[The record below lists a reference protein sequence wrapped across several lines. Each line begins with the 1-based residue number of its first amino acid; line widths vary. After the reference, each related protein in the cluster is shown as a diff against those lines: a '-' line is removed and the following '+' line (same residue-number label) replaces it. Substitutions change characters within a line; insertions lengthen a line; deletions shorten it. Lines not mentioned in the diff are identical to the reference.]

1 MCRVKFLIMAN
12 GEYGDPA
19 WYRDRLQP
27 FDRVIC
33 ADGGTAAARRLGIIP
48 DRIVGDL
55 DSICDDDRAFMERM
69 GVRFEVYPPEKDYT
83 DTQLAFDLAR
93 REGAR
98 DVVVWG
104 GTGSRLDHTLS
115 NLFNASKLVE
125 EGIRVSFESPD
136 LTIYLIG
143 DELTVPGRA
152 GDTVSVLVLGDRA
165 TGVTEE
171 GFRYPLERATLDV
184 RCQYAVSNVI
194 TGPKPTIR
202 VATGILAVFHY
213 RALPE

>member
-1 MCRVKFLIMAN
+1 MKFLIMAN
-12 GEYGDPA
+12 GEYGDSA
-19 WYRDRLQP
+19 WYRGRWQG
-27 FDRVIC
+27 FDKIIC
-33 ADGGTAAARRLGIIP
+33 ADGGAAAARRLGIIP
-48 DRIVGDL
+48 HWIVGDL
-55 DSICDDDRAFMERM
+55 DSVRDDDRAFMERM
-69 GVRFEVYPPEKDYT
+69 GVRFEVYPPEKDFT

-98 DVVVWG
+98 EVVVWG

-136 LTIYLIG
+136 LTIYLVG

-165 TGVTEE
+165 TGVTER
-171 GFRYPLERATLDV
+171 GFRYPLEGATLEC

-194 TGPKPTIR
+194 VEPDPTIS
-202 VATGILAVFHY
+202 VETGILAVFHY
-213 RALPE
+213 RSLPE

>member
-1 MCRVKFLIMAN
+1 MKFLVMAN
-12 GEYGDPA
+12 GEYGDSA
-19 WYRDRLQP
+19 WYRGRRQA

-33 ADGGTAAARRLGIIP
+33 ADGGAAAARRLGIVP
-48 DRIVGDL
+48 DWIVGDL
-55 DSICDDDRAFMERM
+55 DSVKDDDRTYMEMM
-69 GVRFEVYPPEKDYT
+69 GVRFEVYPPEKDFT

-98 DVVVWG
+98 EVVVWG

-136 LTIYLIG
+136 LTIYLVG
-143 DELTVPGRA
+143 DELTLPGKA

-171 GFRYPLERATLDV
+171 GFRYPLDGATLEC

-194 TGPKPTIR
+194 VGPEPRIR
-202 VATGILAVFHY
+202 VASGILAVFHY
-213 RALPE
+213 RRLPE

>member
-1 MCRVKFLIMAN
+1 MAN

-19 WYRDRLQP
+19 WYKGRTER
-27 FDRVIC
+27 FDRVVC
-33 ADGGTAAARRLGIIP
+33 ADGGTAAARRLGIVP
-48 DRIVGDL
+48 DWIVGDM
-55 DSICDDDRAFMERM
+55 DSIREEDRAFMERA
-69 GVRFEVYPPEKDYT
+69 GVRFETYPAEKDFT
-83 DTQLAFDLAR
+83 DTQLALDLAR

-98 DVVVWG
+98 EVAVWG

-115 NLFNASKLVE
+115 NLFNAAKLVE
-125 EGIRVSFESPD
+125 GGIEVRFEAPG
-136 LTIYLIG
+136 LTIYLVGNRLI
-143 DELTVPGRA
+143 VPGRV

-171 GFRYPLERATLDV
+171 GFRYPLHQAILDG

-194 TGPKPTIR
+194 TEPNPCIR

-213 RALPE
+213 RSLPE